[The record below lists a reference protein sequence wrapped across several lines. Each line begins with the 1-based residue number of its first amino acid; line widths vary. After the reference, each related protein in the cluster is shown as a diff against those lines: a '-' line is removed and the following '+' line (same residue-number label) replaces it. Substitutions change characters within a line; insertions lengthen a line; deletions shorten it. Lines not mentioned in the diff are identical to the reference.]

1 MPKTIRVK
9 QAIEIVDDSNKKLQA
24 ETKFAD
30 WFLDV
35 IEKGWIRSGN
45 DSSKLD
51 QETKYAML
59 FEALNSEPKG
69 LASFRKSEKSY
80 NNYGMGRK
88 KREVQ
93 A

>member
-1 MPKTIRVK
+1 MPKTIRVR

-30 WFLDV
+30 WFLDI
-35 IEKGWIRSGN
+35 IEKGWVRSGN
-45 DSSKLD
+45 ELSELD

-69 LASFRKSEKSY
+69 LASFRKNDKSY
-80 NNYGMGRK
+80 NNYGMGRNK
-88 KREVQ
+88 TEVKS
-93 A
+93 